1 MLEKN
6 KEIKTSADTGPIPDK
21 NKEKNKAIIKIL
33 VVDDDPSH
41 RQALLSKL
49 GFEKK
54 QDGFSAKIDEADN
67 LKDALKQLEQNDYHI
82 VMTDGVFPQEA
93 GGFASALYEHD
104 FRGNQIIEAAKSKG
118 VKLVVGISSEPE
130 RFQQADLVFKKPLDI
145 NTLKEAVKQ
154 IAKNN
159 LTEV

>member
-1 MLEKN
+1 MFKEKEN
-6 KEIKTSADTGPIPDK
+6 NPSTNNETAPDK
-21 NKEKNKAIIKIL
+21 NKENEKTTVRIL
-33 VVDDDPSH
+33 IVDDETLYRKSLAFGLNFKAD
-41 RQALLSKL
+41 K
-49 GFEKK
+49 
-54 QDGFSAKIDEADN
+54 DGFTAKVDEADN

-93 GGFASALYEHD
+93 GGFASALYERD
-104 FRGNQIIEAAKSKG
+104 FRGNQVIEAAKSKG

-145 NTLKEAVKQ
+145 NTLKEAIKQ